1 MKSLIPLFFL
11 CSISPGFAAITVFTT
26 SNHPAINAD
35 ADTRIVFLDAP
46 DRQQNA
52 MFGQLSSEPVAAA
65 QDAKS
70 GLQRMSADQQQQLV
84 EAWRG
89 VIAAWKLGIEKY
101 PAVVF
106 DDVDVV
112 YGTTDVDLA
121 KNIRA
126 QGGHP

>member
-1 MKSLIPLFFL
+1 MKALLPLVL
-11 CSISPGFAAITVFTT
+11 MLLASPTFAAITVFTT
-26 SNHPAINAD
+26 ANHPAINAD
-35 ADTRIVFLDAP
+35 ATTRVIFLDAP
-46 DRQQNA
+46 DRQQDA
-52 MFGQLSSEPVAAA
+52 ILGQFNSDSIRAAHEA
-65 QDAKS
+65 ES
-70 GLQRMSADQQQQLV
+70 GLQQMSAEQQQQIV

-121 KNIRA
+121 SNIRT
-126 QGGHP
+126 QGGHQ